1 LLSKEGEADLDEI
14 LAYLD
19 SMPDGPA
26 SRFGQGLFK
35 TLNSIAEYPLLG
47 APHSSLT
54 RLLGT
59 EVRSRLCLPYRIYY
73 RLDKAVPEVLA
84 IVHTARDTAA
94 VLADRLQ

>member
-35 TLNSIAEYPLLG
+35 P
-47 APHSSLT
+47 
-54 RLLGT
+54 
-59 EVRSRLCLPYRIYY
+59 
-73 RLDKAVPEVLA
+73 
-84 IVHTARDTAA
+84 
-94 VLADRLQ
+94 

>member
-1 LLSKEGEADLDEI
+1 MSRFLLSKEGEADLDEI

-47 APHSSLT
+47 APHS
-54 RLLGT
+54 
-59 EVRSRLCLPYRIYY
+59 YRIYY
-73 RLDKAVPEVLA
+73 RLDKAVPEVFA
-84 IVHTARDTAA
+84 IVHTALDTAA
-94 VLADRLQ
+94 VLADRL